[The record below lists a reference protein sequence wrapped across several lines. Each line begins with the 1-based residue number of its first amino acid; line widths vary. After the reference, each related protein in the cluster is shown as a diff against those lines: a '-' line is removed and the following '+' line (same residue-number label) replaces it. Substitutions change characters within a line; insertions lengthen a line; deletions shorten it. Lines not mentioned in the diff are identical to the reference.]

1 MAAWRW
7 LSLILREPAATS
19 AGLRSAVSRRRL
31 SARVLVG
38 LGAAGA
44 GAVLAGGLVFHKGDG
59 HWWSGGGLSRRY
71 SVYAAEQQVHDS
83 LKEDAKEEYGYAATR
98 KQRFKQFA
106 SIEYEGEIY
115 MTPRDFL
122 FSVILE
128 DMDNGDNFISG
139 KMDKKKLTKQDIDVL
154 VTQATTVKQSTN
166 LFRDLGDNGLISYT
180 EYLFLLGILTKP
192 HTGFHIAFRMLDT
205 DGNQQVEKKEFLVLQ
220 SIIGQKKEVKQG
232 AHSTLKRSTEMNT
245 TLLVH
250 FFGKGGELKLQYKD
264 FYRFME
270 DLQTEVQEI
279 EFREFSRGM
288 KTMRREEFAAWLLH
302 FTEEQNRDIYWR
314 NVKRRIPPG
323 ESISFEEFRA
333 FCQFMNHL
341 EDFAFTMNMFTA
353 ASRPVGIGHFKR
365 AVKVATG
372 QELSDNVLDTVFKI
386 FDMDGDGC
394 LSKQE
399 FLGVIM
405 TRLHRGLKAPTQHGF
420 KGYFK
425 CVKRETI
432 VGVHEAWKRSG
443 RSPC

>member
-1 MAAWRW
+1 MAAWKY
-7 LSLILREPAATS
+7 LSLIIRETAATFP
-19 AGLRSAVSRRRL
+19 GIRSAVGLKRL
-31 SARVLVG
+31 NPRILVG
-38 LGAAGA
+38 LSAAGA
-44 GAVLAGGLVFHKGDG
+44 GVLLAGGLVFHEAENRRRSGD
-59 HWWSGGGLSRRY
+59 LSRRY
-71 SVYAAEQQVHDS
+71 SVYAAEQQVQNTIKD
-83 LKEDAKEEYGYAATR
+83 DTKEEYGCAATC

-106 SIEYEGEIY
+106 SIECEGELF

-122 FSVILE
+122 FSVIQECTDGNSPFL
-128 DMDNGDNFISG
+128 SG
-139 KMDKKKLTKQDIDVL
+139 QMNKKKLTKQDIDTL
-154 VTQATTVKQSTN
+154 VAQAATVKQSTN

-180 EYLFLLGILTKP
+180 EYLFLLGVLTKP
-192 HTGFHIAFRMLDT
+192 HTGFRIAFTMLDT

-220 SIIGQKKEVKQG
+220 SIIRQKKEVKLG
-232 AHSTLKRSTEMNT
+232 AHSTPKSSKGIST

-250 FFGKGGELKLQYKD
+250 FFGKGGDRKLQYKD

-279 EFREFSRGM
+279 EFTEFSRGM

-302 FTEEQNRDIYWR
+302 FTEEENRDIYWKKVR
-314 NVKRRIPPG
+314 KLPPG
-323 ESISFEEFRA
+323 ESISFQEFRA

-353 ASRPVGIGHFKR
+353 ANRPVGIGQFKR
-365 AVKVATG
+365 AVRVATG
-372 QELSDNVLDTVFKI
+372 QELSDNVLDTVFRI
-386 FDMDGDGC
+386 FDVDGDGC

-405 TRLHRGLKAPTQHGF
+405 TRLHRGLKAPIQHGF

-425 CVKRETI
+425 CVKKETI
-432 VGVHEAWKRSG
+432 VGVHEAWKQTG

>member
-1 MAAWRW
+1 MAAWKY
-7 LSLILREPAATS
+7 LSLIIKETAAIS
-19 AGLRSAVSRRRL
+19 PSIRSAVIPKRL
-31 SARVLVG
+31 SPRVLVG
-38 LGAAGA
+38 LAAAGA
-44 GAVLAGGLVFHKGDG
+44 GAVLAGGLMFHKAESRWRSSD
-59 HWWSGGGLSRRY
+59 LSRRY
-71 SVYAAEQQVHDS
+71 SVYAAEEQVQNTI
-83 LKEDAKEEYGYAATR
+83 KEDTKEEYGCAATC

-106 SIEYEGEIY
+106 SIEYEGELF

-122 FSVILE
+122 FSVIQE
-128 DMDNGDNFISG
+128 CTDGGDNVLSG
-139 KMDKKKLTKQDIDVL
+139 KMNIKKLTKQDIDSL
-154 VTQATTVKQSTN
+154 VAQVTTVKQSTN

-192 HTGFHIAFRMLDT
+192 HTGFHVAFSMLDT

-220 SIIGQKKEVKQG
+220 SIIRQKKEVKLG
-232 AHSTLKRSTEMNT
+232 AHSTSKSSKGMST

-250 FFGKGGELKLQYKD
+250 FFGRGGDRKLQYKD

-279 EFREFSRGM
+279 EFTEFSRGM

-302 FTEEQNRDIYWR
+302 FTEEQNRNTYWK
-314 NVKRRIPPG
+314 NVRKLPPG
-323 ESISFEEFRA
+323 ESISFQEFRA
-333 FCQFMNHL
+333 FCHFMNHL

-353 ASRPVGIGHFKR
+353 ANRPVGIGQFKR

-372 QELSDNVLDTVFKI
+372 QELSDNVLDTVFRI
-386 FDMDGDGC
+386 FDVDGDGC

-405 TRLHRGLKAPTQHGF
+405 TRLHRGLKVPIKHGF

-425 CVKRETI
+425 CVKKETI
-432 VGVHEAWKRSG
+432 VGVHEAWKQTG

>member
-1 MAAWRW
+1 MAAWRF
-7 LSLILREPAATS
+7 LSLILRESAATS
-19 AGLRSAVSRRRL
+19 TGLRKAVSRRRL
-31 SARVLVG
+31 SPGILMG
-38 LGAAGA
+38 FGTAGV
-44 GAVLAGGLVFHKGDG
+44 GAVLAGGLVFHKDNSG
-59 HWWSGGGLSRRY
+59 WRSGGDLRCRY
-71 SVYAAEQQVHDS
+71 SVYAAEQQVQNT
-83 LKEDAKEEYGYAATR
+83 LKDDAKEEYGCAATC

-106 SIEYEGEIY
+106 SVEYEGELY

-128 DMDNGDNFISG
+128 CMNSG
-139 KMDKKKLTKQDIDVL
+139 ASFLSDKMEKKKLTKQDIDVL
-154 VTQATTVKQSTN
+154 VAQATTVKQSTN

-192 HTGFHIAFRMLDT
+192 DTGFHIAFSMLDI
-205 DGNQQVEKKEFLVLQ
+205 DGNRQVEKKEFLVLQ
-220 SIIGQKKEVKQG
+220 SIIRQKKDVKLG
-232 AHSTLKRSTEMNT
+232 AQTTPKGSKAMNT

-250 FFGKGGELKLQYKD
+250 FFGKEGEQKLQYKD

-279 EFREFSRGM
+279 EFRDFSRGM

-302 FTEEQNRDIYWR
+302 FTEEQNRDIYWKKVR
-314 NVKRRIPPG
+314 QLPPG

-333 FCQFMNHL
+333 FCHFMNHL

-353 ASRPVGIGHFKR
+353 ANRPVGIGHFKR

-372 QELSDNVLDTVFKI
+372 QELSDNVLNTVFKI
-386 FDMDGDGC
+386 FDVDGDGC

-405 TRLHRGLKAPTQHGF
+405 TRLHRGLKAPTQHSF

-425 CVKRETI
+425 CVKKETI
-432 VGVHEAWKRSG
+432 VGVHEAWKQTG
-443 RSPC
+443 KSPC

>member
-1 MAAWRW
+1 MATWRW
-7 LSLILREPAATS
+7 LSPLLRECAATFT
-19 AGLRSAVSRRRL
+19 GLRSAVSRRRL
-31 SARVLVG
+31 SPRVLLG
-38 LGAAGA
+38 LGVAGA
-44 GAVLAGGLVFHKGDG
+44 GAVLGGGLVFHNGR
-59 HWWSGGGLSRRY
+59 WRSGSGPSRRY
-71 SVYAAEQQVHDS
+71 SVYAAEQQVQDP
-83 LKEDAKEEYGYAATR
+83 LKEEYGGAATR
-98 KQRFKQFA
+98 KQRFRQFA
-106 SIEYEGEIY
+106 SIEYEGELY

-128 DMDNGDNFISG
+128 NNSNGGNFLSG
-139 KMDKKKLTKQDIDVL
+139 RVDKKKLAKQDIDAF
-154 VTQATTVKQSTN
+154 VTQAANMKQTTN
-166 LFRDLGDNGLISYT
+166 LFRDLGDDGLISYT

-192 HTGFHIAFRMLDT
+192 RTGFQIAFSMLDT
-205 DGNQQVEKKEFLVLQ
+205 DGNQRVEKKEFLVLQ
-220 SIIGQKKEVKQG
+220 SIIGQKKEVKLE
-232 AHSTLKRSTEMNT
+232 AHSTPEGNKEIKT

-250 FFGKGGELKLQYKD
+250 FFGKGGEHKLQYKD

-302 FTEEQNRDIYWR
+302 FTEEQNRGIYLENAR
-314 NVKRRIPPG
+314 RRIPPG

-333 FCQFMNHL
+333 FCRFMNHL

-353 ASRPVGIGHFKR
+353 ANRPVGIGHFKR
-365 AVKVATG
+365 AVKIATG

-386 FDMDGDGC
+386 FDVDGDGC
-394 LSKQE
+394 LSKPE

-425 CVKRETI
+425 CVKKETI
-432 VGVHEAWKRSG
+432 VGVHEAWKQSG